1 MSGLFAENASTCYLT
16 SAYLCKKPV
25 TVAAWVFHKERL
37 NVLLDFGLS
46 LQKACGEWRRDR
58 AISQRTPHRC
68 RLTSAYL
75 CETAC
80 ADGWA
85 ADFCKMPVE
94 CVE

>member
-1 MSGLFAENASTCYLT
+1 MRACRERSKGSVRAFCR
-16 SAYLCKKPV
+16 
-25 TVAAWVFHKERL
+25 ERL

-46 LQKACGEWRRDR
+46 LQKAGDGCGVGV
-58 AISQRTPHRC
+58 SQRTPHRC

-75 CETAC
+75 CEKAC

>member
-1 MSGLFAENASTCYLT
+1 MRACRERSKGSVRAFCR
-16 SAYLCKKPV
+16 
-25 TVAAWVFHKERL
+25 ERL

-46 LQKACGEWRRDR
+46 LQKACDGCGVGV
-58 AISQRTPHRC
+58 SQRTPHRC

-75 CETAC
+75 CEKAC

>member
-1 MSGLFAENASTCYLT
+1 
-16 SAYLCKKPV
+16 V
-25 TVAAWVFHKERL
+25 TTFCRERL

-46 LQKACGEWRRDR
+46 LQKACDGCGVGV
-58 AISQRTPHRC
+58 SQRTPHRC

-75 CETAC
+75 CEKAC